1 MQVYQAVEM
10 QSEDKW
16 GHILKVILFSRYTWN
31 TSIPFSTLINMSRG
45 LYLEA
50 GTTPTISFHNALVP
64 LLVHLVDLFLHY
76 WRFTRGKIELWT
88 LELSREFCI
97 ALTTTSQNIL
107 LPLPET
113 LGDNLQGKKSCKSCN
128 PPCSIFQTFGMKRI
142 SFHFQLW
149 IEEVSFFQNF
159 KCRPLRTEALKI
171 FSRFLWSWRTTTFFF
186 Y

>member
-1 MQVYQAVEM
+1 MDDASVSSWRDAVWRQM
-10 QSEDKW
+10 RPYPKSN
-16 GHILKVILFSRYTWN
+16 LVLARYTWN

-50 GTTPTISFHNALVP
+50 GTSAPTISFHNALVP

-107 LPLPET
+107 LLPLPET
-113 LGDNLQGKKSCKSCN
+113 LGDNLQGKKAAKVVI
-128 PPCSIFQTFGMKRI
+128 PRVPFFKLLEWKEFLFTF
-142 SFHFQLW
+142 
-149 IEEVSFFQNF
+149 NF
-159 KCRPLRTEALKI
+159 E
-171 FSRFLWSWRTTTFFF
+171 
-186 Y
+186 

>member
-1 MQVYQAVEM
+1 MMQVYQAGEM

-50 GTTPTISFHNALVP
+50 GTRAPTISFHNALVP

-97 ALTTTSQNIL
+97 ALSLL
-107 LPLPET
+107 LPKIYFCLCQKPWGIT
-113 LGDNLQGKKSCKSCN
+113 YRGKKAAKVVI
-128 PPCSIFQTFGMKRI
+128 PRVPFFKLLEWKEFLFTF
-142 SFHFQLW
+142 
-149 IEEVSFFQNF
+149 NF
-159 KCRPLRTEALKI
+159 E
-171 FSRFLWSWRTTTFFF
+171 
-186 Y
+186 